1 MFFDDINDESHF
13 YDLNISSLRV
23 AISCSYRIFMN
34 KNFFYYFILNN
45 EKKKVYVANFFR
57 KNHSTWDKLTLMILC
72 ICIQKVY

>member
-1 MFFDDINDESHF
+1 MKIMKFMFFDDINDESHF

-45 EKKKVYVANFFR
+45 EKKKFMLLIFLE
-57 KNHSTWDKLTLMILC
+57 KI
-72 ICIQKVY
+72 IQLGIS